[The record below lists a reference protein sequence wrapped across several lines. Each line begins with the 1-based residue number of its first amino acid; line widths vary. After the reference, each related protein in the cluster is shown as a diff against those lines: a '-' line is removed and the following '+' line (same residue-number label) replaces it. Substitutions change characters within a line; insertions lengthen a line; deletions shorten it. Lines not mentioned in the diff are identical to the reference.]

1 VSRDEKF
8 RLEQKFSGV
17 LVGVLIFGLVWFLS
31 KKVIK
36 LNFFIKKQNRN
47 RFKPTGFSS
56 VWFFKAKTSSNRFGS
71 VFSVL
76 TRFFSGFFGSG
87 LVFQVSGLKNQTGQF
102 F

>member
-36 LNFFIKKQNRN
+36 LNFFIKKTKPKPVQTD
-47 RFKPTGFSS
+47 RFQF
-56 VWFFKAKTSSNRFGS
+56 
-71 VFSVL
+71 
-76 TRFFSGFFGSG
+76 G
-87 LVFQVSGLKNQTGQF
+87 LVF
-102 F
+102 

>member
-36 LNFFIKKQNRN
+36 LNFFIKNKTE
-47 RFKPTGFSS
+47 TG
-56 VWFFKAKTSSNRFGS
+56 SNRPVSVRFGFLEQKP
-71 VFSVL
+71 VQTGL
-76 TRFFSGFFGSG
+76 ARFFRF
-87 LVFQVSGLKNQTGQF
+87 
-102 F
+102 